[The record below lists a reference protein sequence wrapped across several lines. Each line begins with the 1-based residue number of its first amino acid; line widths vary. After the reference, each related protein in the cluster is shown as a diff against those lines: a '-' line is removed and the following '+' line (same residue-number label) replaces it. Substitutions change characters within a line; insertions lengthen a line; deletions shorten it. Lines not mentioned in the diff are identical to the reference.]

1 MKNFVVSAL
10 KYRPASFDDVVGQDA
25 VTKTLENAIKHN
37 QVPQAM
43 LFCGPRGV
51 GKTTCARVLAKKIN
65 SNIEKTNSFSY
76 NIFELDAA
84 SNIGVDDIRSLIE
97 QVRIPP
103 QTGNFK
109 VYIIDEVHML
119 SGPAF
124 NAFLKTLE
132 EPPNYAIFILAT
144 TEKHKVIP
152 TILSRCQI
160 FDFKKISFAD
170 IKNFL
175 IKISTKEEVKYDN
188 EALSL
193 VAKKSDGSLRD
204 ALSIYDR
211 LVNYT
216 EGNITKELT
225 YENLNEVSYETYF
238 QMIDIIKNGDIHE
251 ALILLDQIIK
261 NGNNELNFID
271 GFSSH
276 LRDLLVA
283 KNINSKNLLN
293 LDENLEKYYEKQS
306 TGLTTNTIFSA
317 IEICDNCINKFRKS
331 KNQRLLVEISLMK
344 LCSLFEKKK
353 KINDH
358 NEQNSIIEKL
368 ENESESKEP
377 ENVTIIR
384 KDKNKV
390 DQNSNTR
397 MVSGLSI
404 SSLKEK
410 KRIVNENLLKSK
422 IEEKKINKE
431 EVTQG
436 VLLKYWNKFS
446 EDLNKKGEKNFSSIL
461 QLSEP
466 TLKNNYEI
474 HYTLSNN
481 INKIELEKNK
491 NKLLNFLSKNLKNDL
506 LELILKV
513 NKEKE
518 KKFLY
523 SAKEKFER
531 MKKINPSIEKM
542 RKDFKLG
549 L

>member
-1 MKNFVVSAL
+1 
-10 KYRPASFDDVVGQDA
+10 
-25 VTKTLENAIKHN
+25 
-37 QVPQAM
+37 M
-43 LFCGPRGV
+43 L
-51 GKTTCARVLAKKIN
+51 I
-65 SNIEKTNSFSY
+65 
-76 NIFELDAA
+76 
-84 SNIGVDDIRSLIE
+84 
-97 QVRIPP
+97 VR
-103 QTGNFK
+103 
-109 VYIIDEVHML
+109 
-119 SGPAF
+119 
-124 NAFLKTLE
+124 
-132 EPPNYAIFILAT
+132 
-144 TEKHKVIP
+144 
-152 TILSRCQI
+152 
-160 FDFKKISFAD
+160 
-170 IKNFL
+170 
-175 IKISTKEEVKYDN
+175 
-188 EALSL
+188 
-193 VAKKSDGSLRD
+193 
-204 ALSIYDR
+204 
-211 LVNYT
+211 
-216 EGNITKELT
+216 
-225 YENLNEVSYETYF
+225 
-238 QMIDIIKNGDIHE
+238 
-251 ALILLDQIIK
+251 
-261 NGNNELNFID
+261 
-271 GFSSH
+271 
-276 LRDLLVA
+276 
-283 KNINSKNLLN
+283 
-293 LDENLEKYYEKQS
+293 
-306 TGLTTNTIFSA
+306 
-317 IEICDNCINKFRKS
+317 
-331 KNQRLLVEISLMK
+331 
-344 LCSLFEKKK
+344 KKK

-358 NEQNSIIEKL
+358 YEQNSIIEKS
-368 ENESESKEP
+368 ENESKSKEP
-377 ENVTIIR
+377 DNVTTII

-390 DQNSNTR
+390 DQNFNTR

-431 EVTQG
+431 EVTQEL
-436 VLLKYWNKFS
+436 LLKFWNKFS

>member
-84 SNIGVDDIRSLIE
+84 SNNGVDDIRSLIE

-160 FDFKKISFAD
+160 FDFKKISFAN

-238 QMIDIIKNGDIHE
+238 QMTDIIKNGDIHE

-306 TGLTTNTIFSA
+306 TGFTTNIILSA
-317 IEICDNCINKFRKS
+317 IETCDNCINKFRNS

-358 NEQNSIIEKL
+358 NEQNSIIEKF

-377 ENVTIIR
+377 DNVTTIK
-384 KDKNKV
+384 KDNNKI
-390 DQNSNTR
+390 DQNFNTR

-431 EVTQG
+431 EVTQEL
-436 VLLKYWNKFS
+436 LLKFWNKFS

-466 TLKNNYEI
+466 TLKNKYEI

-481 INKIELEKNK
+481 TNKIELEKNK

>member
-65 SNIEKTNSFSY
+65 SNVEKTNSFSY

-84 SNIGVDDIRSLIE
+84 SNNGVDDIRSLIE

-238 QMIDIIKNGDIHE
+238 QMTDIIKNGDIHE

-306 TGLTTNTIFSA
+306 TGLTTHTILSA
-317 IEICDNCINKFRKS
+317 IEICDNCINKFRNS

-390 DQNSNTR
+390 DQNFNTR

-431 EVTQG
+431 EVTQE

>member
-84 SNIGVDDIRSLIE
+84 SNNGVDDIRSLIE

-160 FDFKKISFAD
+160 FDFKKISFAN

-238 QMIDIIKNGDIHE
+238 QMTDIVKNGDIHE

-306 TGLTTNTIFSA
+306 TGFTTNIILSA
-317 IEICDNCINKFRKS
+317 IETCDNCINKFRNS

-358 NEQNSIIEKL
+358 NEQNSIIEKF

-377 ENVTIIR
+377 DNVTTIK
-384 KDKNKV
+384 KDNNKI
-390 DQNSNTR
+390 DQNFNTR

-422 IEEKKINKE
+422 IEEKQINKE
-431 EVTQG
+431 EVTQEL
-436 VLLKYWNKFS
+436 LLKFWNKFS
-446 EDLNKKGEKNFSSIL
+446 EDLNKKGEKNLSSIL

-481 INKIELEKNK
+481 TNKIELEKNK

-506 LELILKV
+506 LELMLKV

-518 KKFLY
+518 KKILY